1 MSFVDTDF
9 VIDLLREQRRGD
21 TGPAHRK
28 LEQLGETPIRLSVFV
43 LCELEAGAARYH
55 DPDEVQRVRR
65 LCQHV
70 EIVYPDERFAPQ
82 YGATLA
88 ALTQQ
93 KLKKLTVATMDLL
106 IGTLALV
113 ENDTLVT
120 RNVRHFEKIPHLR
133 IDRYAGKARQ

>member
-9 VIDLLREQRRGD
+9 VIDLLREQRRGSG
-21 TGPAHRK
+21 GPAHRK
-28 LEQLGETPIRLSVFV
+28 LEQLGETPICLSVFV

-65 LCQHV
+65 LCQQF

-82 YGATLA
+82 YGETLA
-88 ALTQQ
+88 ALKQQ
-93 KLKKLTVATMDLL
+93 KLTVATMDLL

-133 IDRYAGKARQ
+133 INSYEGKARE

>member
-9 VIDLLREQRRGD
+9 VIDLLREQRRGAG
-21 TGPAHRK
+21 GPAHRK
-28 LEQLGETPIRLSVFV
+28 LEQLGETLICLSVFV

-55 DPDEVQRVRR
+55 DSDEVQRVRR
-65 LCQHV
+65 LCQQF

-82 YGATLA
+82 CGETLA
-88 ALTQQ
+88 ALKQQ
-93 KLKKLTVATMDLL
+93 QLTVATMDLL

-120 RNVRHFEKIPHLR
+120 RNVRHFEKIPHSR
-133 IDRYAGKARQ
+133 IDRYGGTAR